1 METKGKS
8 RKKKIA
14 VTLLIVFA
22 SFVALY
28 LVYELALPT
37 RVFFW
42 AKSGSVELHD
52 SGRNGE
58 VSAELSDDDSAAV
71 RNLLIG
77 HWSYYDSPACGF
89 SDENY
94 LQFGNAKF
102 LLGMDNCGTIQTGS
116 KFFTLSEGENQAL
129 HAILEKYNVVWPLF

>member
-1 METKGKS
+1 MKIQENS
-8 RKKKIA
+8 KKKKTAMI
-14 VTLLIVFA
+14 LLIVLA
-22 SFVALY
+22 SIVALY
-28 LVYELALPT
+28 LIYEFAFPT

-58 VSAELSDDDSAAV
+58 VSAELSDDDSEAV
-71 RNLLIG
+71 KNLLVG
-77 HWSYYDSPACGF
+77 HWSYYDLPSCGF

-102 LLGMDNCGTIQTGS
+102 LLGMDTCGTIQTGG
-116 KFFTLSEGENQAL
+116 KFFVLSEGENQML
-129 HAILEKYNVVWPLF
+129 HAILKKYNVVWPLF